1 MNRILNIALCEGR
14 HNIPQATD
22 GAIFPQVVN
31 PLDIEGMAA
40 VVATKL
46 QDVTDVN
53 LYVTG
58 LTVALVEVIKYCYF
72 NDINLTLYHYDK
84 NSNIYYPQLVN
95 QLDYCPF
102 CGNNFGTGRFCKNC
116 GST

>member
-31 PLDIEGMAA
+31 PLDLEGMAA

-58 LTVALVEVIKYCYF
+58 LTVALVEVIRYCY
-72 NDINLTLYHYDK
+72 NNGINLTLYHFDRD
-84 NSNIYYPQLVN
+84 SNAYYPQVVN
-95 QLDYCPF
+95 QVDHCGFCSSPLHGNYC
-102 CGNNFGTGRFCKNC
+102 
-116 GST
+116 